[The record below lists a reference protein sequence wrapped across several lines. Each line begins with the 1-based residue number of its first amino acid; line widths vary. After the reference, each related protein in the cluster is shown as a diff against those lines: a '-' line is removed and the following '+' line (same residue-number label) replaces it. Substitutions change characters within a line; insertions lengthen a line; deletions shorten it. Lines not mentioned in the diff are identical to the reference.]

1 MNSPQEI
8 AELIRKL
15 SSKKQ
20 IAVSKMLSDL
30 EIGRNALSH
39 LDNGSMM
46 KADNLAKIAEYFEV
60 STDYLLGIKSEPDI
74 SGNIPADFYI
84 LQDNLS
90 STINFEI
97 EKLDDDQKKHLLTY
111 IKFMQEQDK
120 IAADEPVAASI
131 KTKFSI

>member
-1 MNSPQEI
+1 MDSDMIISRIEELAKQKGVSKTKALTESGAGKDFI
-8 AELIRKL
+8 ANIKKGQTPSVAKLQKL
-15 SSKKQ
+15 S
-20 IAVSKMLSDL
+20 
-30 EIGRNALSH
+30 
-39 LDNGSMM
+39 
-46 KADNLAKIAEYFEV
+46 EYFEV

-97 EKLDDDQKKHLLTY
+97 EKLDESQKKHLLTY
-111 IKFMQEQDK
+111 IRFMQEQDK
-120 IAADEPVAASI
+120 IAADAPVAASI